1 MKVLIDADNLAFACA
16 ASAEDMETPAIACAR
31 ASEMAEGILRDTDAT
46 EYELWLTG
54 GSNFRYKVYPEY
66 KANRHGAYRP
76 KWEKEVR
83 QHLTSSWQANT
94 TDGIE
99 ADDMLGIRQYELCAG
114 KGGWELETDC
124 WGNSIIAHLDKDIN
138 QIPGW
143 HFNWELNRLGKCV
156 REKKQY
162 FVTLEEGNR
171 FFYYQLCVGDPTDNI
186 KGIAG
191 YGPKK
196 TEQLLDSTPSEEWI
210 EKIRELYSSE
220 EELDLNATCVYIWRK
235 HQDSWK
241 NILNAN

>member
-1 MKVLIDADNLAFACA
+1 MRVLIDADNLAFACA
-16 ASAEDMETPAIACAR
+16 ASAEDTETPSIACAR
-31 ASEMAEGILRDTDAT
+31 ASEMAEGILRDTNAT

-54 GSNFRYKVYPEY
+54 GDNFRYKVYPEY

-83 QHLTSSWQANT
+83 AFLTSSWQANT

-99 ADDMLGIRQYELCAG
+99 ADDMLGIRQHELSS
-114 KGGWELETDC
+114 LLSS
-124 WGNSIIAHLDKDIN
+124 SIIAHLDKDIN

-171 FFYYQLCVGDPTDNI
+171 FFYYQLLTGDPTDNI
-186 KGIAG
+186 KGAVGI
-191 YGPKK
+191 GPKK
-196 TEQLLDSTPSEEWI
+196 AAALLDSLEE
-210 EKIRELYSSE
+210 REWYNAVLDCYSCE
-220 EELDLNATCVYIWRK
+220 EELDLNAQCLYIWRK
-235 HQDSWK
+235 HNDSWR
-241 NILNAN
+241 NLISGIL

>member
-1 MKVLIDADNLAFACA
+1 MRVLIDADNLAFACA
-16 ASAEDMETPAIACAR
+16 ASAEDTDTPAIACAR

-76 KWEKEVR
+76 KWEKAVR
-83 QHLTSSWQANT
+83 AFLTSSWQANT

-99 ADDMLGIRQYELCAG
+99 ADDMLGIRACEIGEQA
-114 KGGWELETDC
+114 
-124 WGNSIIAHLDKDIN
+124 IIAHLDKDSN

-171 FFYYQLCVGDPTDNI
+171 FFYYQLLTGDATDNI
-186 KGIAG
+186 KGAMGI
-191 YGPKK
+191 GPVKAK
-196 TEQLLDSTPSEEWI
+196 ALLDSLDEREWY
-210 EKIRELYSSE
+210 EAVLNCYSCE
-220 EELDLNATCVYIWRK
+220 EELDLNAQCLYIWRK
-235 HQDSWK
+235 HNDNWK
-241 NILNAN
+241 NILKEHENV

>member
-16 ASAEDMETPAIACAR
+16 ASAEDTDTPSIACAR
-31 ASEMAEGILRDTDAT
+31 ASEMAEGILRDTNAT

-54 GSNFRYKVYPEY
+54 GANFRYKVYPEY

-99 ADDMLGIRQYELCAG
+99 ADDMLGIRQMELTIDKDDG
-114 KGGWELETDC
+114 
-124 WGNSIIAHLDKDIN
+124 SMIAHLDKDIN

-156 REKKQY
+156 REKRQY

-171 FFYYQLCVGDPTDNI
+171 FFYYQLLTGDPTDNI
-186 KGIAG
+186 KGAVGI
-191 YGPKK
+191 GPKK
-196 TEQLLDSTPSEEWI
+196 AEALLDSMEEHEWYNAV
-210 EKIRELYSSE
+210 LDCYSCE
-220 EELDLNATCVYIWRK
+220 EELDLNAQCLYIWRK
-235 HQDSWK
+235 HNDNWK
-241 NILNAN
+241 NILSGMDGRAT